1 MFFLLQT
8 YTIFINS
15 YLVYFLKNELLS
27 NTVIFF
33 IFFYLYNKI
42 FITLLPYTLKKINM
56 IDLNSTSINTI
67 NMKKYL
73 SNRINALSESETL
86 AMANLS
92 RELKAKGHDVISLS
106 LGEPDFN
113 TPDPIKLAAKKAID
127 DNFTYYT
134 PVSGYLDLRQAICDK
149 LKRENNLLYE
159 PSQIV
164 VSNGAKQSIANAV
177 MALVNPGEEII
188 IPAPYWVS
196 YKEIVKLAE
205 AKPIYIAATIEN
217 DFKVTPE
224 QIAQAITPKTRLIMF
239 SSPCNPTGSAYN
251 KAELLALAEM
261 LQNYPDVFI
270 LSDEVY
276 EHINFDGQHES
287 IAQFDFIKD
296 RVITINGVSKGY
308 AMTGWRIGYMAAHK
322 DIAKACDKLQG
333 QITSAPSSIAQ
344 RAALEALKISKNELK
359 YMLEAFRKRRDL
371 VLNMLNDIP
380 GIKTNVPQGA
390 FYVFFD
396 VSSYFGKSD
405 GTVTVNNDSEL
416 CMYIL
421 NKVFVAMVPGSAFG
435 DSNCIRFSYATSED
449 VLIEAINRIKR
460 ALTAL
465 Q

>member
-1 MFFLLQT
+1 M
-8 YTIFINS
+8 
-15 YLVYFLKNELLS
+15 
-27 NTVIFF
+27 
-33 IFFYLYNKI
+33 KI
-42 FITLLPYTLKKINM
+42 
-56 IDLNSTSINTI
+56 
-67 NMKKYL
+67 YL
-73 SNRINALSESETL
+73 SDRINALAESETL

-113 TPDPIKLAAKKAID
+113 TPDPIKEAAKKAID
-127 DNFTYYT
+127 ENYTYYT
-134 PVSGYLDLRQAICDK
+134 PVSGYLDLRQAICEK
-149 LKRENNLLYE
+149 FKRENNLVYE
-159 PSQIV
+159 PAQIV

-188 IPAPYWVS
+188 IPVPYWVS
-196 YKEIVKLAE
+196 YKEIIKLAD
-205 AKPIYIAATIEN
+205 AKPVYISAPIEN
-217 DFKVTPE
+217 DFKVSPQ
-224 QIAQAITPKTRLIMF
+224 QIEQAITPRTKLIMF

-251 KAELLALAEM
+251 REELLAIAEM
-261 LQNYPDVFI
+261 LTKYPQVFI

-276 EHINFDGQHES
+276 EHIIFEGKHES

-344 RAALEALKISKNELK
+344 RAALRAMQCDKSTMGF
-359 YMLEAFRKRRDL
+359 MLDAFRKRRDL
-371 VLNMLNDIP
+371 VLELLKDVP

-396 VSSYFGKSD
+396 VTSYYGKSD
-405 GTVTVNNDSEL
+405 GQNVINNDNDL

-421 NKVFVAMVPGSAFG
+421 NKVYVAMVPGSAFG
-435 DSNCIRFSYATSED
+435 DGNCIRFSYATSDE
-449 VLIEAINRIKR
+449 VLIEAVKRIKF
-460 ALTAL
+460 ALAAL
-465 Q
+465 K